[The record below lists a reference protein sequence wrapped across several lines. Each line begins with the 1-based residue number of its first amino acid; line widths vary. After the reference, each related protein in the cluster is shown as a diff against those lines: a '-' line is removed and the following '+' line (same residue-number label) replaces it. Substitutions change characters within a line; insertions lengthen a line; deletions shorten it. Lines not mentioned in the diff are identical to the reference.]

1 MLEILTF
8 YVSGFW
14 VWLGITIGLSI
25 LVKGAICL
33 PVALILALRGGRV
46 RIN

>member
-14 VWLGITIGLSI
+14 VWLGITFGLSI
-25 LVKGAICL
+25 
-33 PVALILALRGGRV
+33 VATMTAEIFVSIFKRK
-46 RIN
+46 